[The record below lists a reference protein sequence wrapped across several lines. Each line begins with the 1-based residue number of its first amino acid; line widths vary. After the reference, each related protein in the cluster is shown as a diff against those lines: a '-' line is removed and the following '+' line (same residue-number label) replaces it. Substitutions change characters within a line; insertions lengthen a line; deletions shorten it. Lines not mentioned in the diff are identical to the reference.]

1 VSLTWGRYQAAA
13 EPVDLE
19 ALKISEEEEEEEDA
33 VMEGVAEGEENEEEE
48 EDAALEDIKDLYDD
62 DEEGTGKRRKRPT
75 TDDGEDQK
83 PGRKKVHYQK
93 LFD

>member
-1 VSLTWGRYQAAA
+1 MSLTWARYQAAA

-19 ALKISEEEEEEEDA
+19 ALKISEEEEEEDA
-33 VMEGVAEGEENEEEE
+33 VMEDVAEGEEDQEEE
-48 EDAALEDIKDLYDD
+48 EDAALEDIKDLYDE
-62 DEEGTGKRRKRPT
+62 DEEGTGKKRKRPA